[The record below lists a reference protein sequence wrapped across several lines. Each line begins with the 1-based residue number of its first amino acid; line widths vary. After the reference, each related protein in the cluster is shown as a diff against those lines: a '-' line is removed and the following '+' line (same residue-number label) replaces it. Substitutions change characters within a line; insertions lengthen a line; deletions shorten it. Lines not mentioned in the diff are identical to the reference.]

1 MQCKGCGVELQAG
14 VRYCPYC
21 GKEQPQESSGG
32 KGTQHIHIHTH
43 VDGAQYQQPQ
53 VNVNYNNQQ
62 PQYQP
67 VQYQQPVQYVQQPQV
82 QVQYQTQYQPVQ
94 YVQPVQQV
102 SNKSRTVAL
111 LLEFFLGFLGIHR
124 FYMGHAGL
132 GVLYLLTGGVCGIG
146 CLVDFFILL
155 LGTPRDSFGREMK
168 W

>member
-21 GKEQPQESSGG
+21 GKEQPQEQVNANNRGA
-32 KGTQHIHIHTH
+32 QHIHIHTH
-43 VDGAQYQQPQ
+43 YDGPQYQQQPQ
-53 VNVNYNNQQ
+53 VQVNYQQQ
-62 PQYQP
+62 PQYQQ
-67 VQYQQPVQYVQQPQV
+67 VQYQQPQV
-82 QVQYQTQYQPVQ
+82 QVQYQQQYQPVQ
-94 YVQPVQQV
+94 YVQPVQQI
-102 SNKSRTVAL
+102 SPKSRTVAL

-155 LGTPRDSFGREMK
+155 LGTPRDCYGREMK